1 VKLIISLGTRLHF
14 AFVCINNAMA
24 GLPAQAVLHFASK
37 QLSVSQTFLSA
48 LLTSIEPRPLTLTP
62 PIFATLH
69 TAFLNSSLQQSSSPE
84 GYLPASIP
92 SQHNTSITGPALV
105 QIIHVQDIGTSR
117 LAQLDALEKAL
128 LEAGPQ
134 GLRVVDLPAD
144 DDGED
149 ATPQNGVVN
158 GLNVGKSIC
167 KVLLEDGRGQ
177 RVYGME
183 VKPIEGI
190 KVGMSLGCK
199 VSIAGKV

>member
-1 VKLIISLGTRLHF
+1 MEVSDADRHF
-14 AFVCINNAMA
+14 AFNINNAMA

-37 QLSVSQTFLSA
+37 QLSLSQTFLSA
-48 LLTSIEPRPLTLTP
+48 LLTSIQPRPLTLTP
-62 PIFATLH
+62 PILATLH
-69 TAFLNSSLQQSSSPE
+69 NAFLNSSLQQSSSPE

-92 SQHNTSITGPALV
+92 SQHNTSIAGPALV

-144 DDGED
+144 DDGD
-149 ATPQNGVVN
+149 AVPQNGVAN
-158 GLNVGKSIC
+158 GLNVGKSVC

-183 VKPIEGI
+183 VKPIESI

-199 VSIAGKV
+199 VFDGKV